1 MNTNFSTD
9 KFQCASDGEC
19 IDMSNVCDGE
29 KDCSDQSD
37 EADNRCLLQSKSSI
51 VTTTTTT
58 TIGTTTATVSECPE
72 FRCQNGLCIGSENL
86 CDGQNNCE

>member
-9 KFQCASDGEC
+9 KFQCVSDGEC

-29 KDCSDQSD
+29 KDCTDQSD
-37 EADNRCLLQSKSSI
+37 EADNRCFSQTKSPI
-51 VTTTTTT
+51 VTTTTTMQTPT
-58 TIGTTTATVSECPE
+58 TLAECPE
-72 FRCQNGLCIGSENL
+72 FRCQNGLCIGSEKL

>member
-29 KDCSDQSD
+29 RDCSDRSD
-37 EADNRCLLQSKSSI
+37 EAENRCLSQTISP
-51 VTTTTTT
+51 
-58 TIGTTTATVSECPE
+58 IGTTTAIETTTKTQSECPE
-72 FRCQNGLCIGSENL
+72 FRCQNGLCIGSEKL